1 MAHQHMFSST
11 TPAGAVL
18 TAAATGE
25 PVVLVEHS
33 QHTTITTVNYNNTGM
48 IVNIRG
54 RIAKSG

>member
-11 TPAGAVL
+11 TPAGTLSTV
-18 TAAATGE
+18 AATGE

-33 QHTTITTVNYNNTGM
+33 QHTTITTVNYNHTGM
-48 IVNIRG
+48 ILNLLG